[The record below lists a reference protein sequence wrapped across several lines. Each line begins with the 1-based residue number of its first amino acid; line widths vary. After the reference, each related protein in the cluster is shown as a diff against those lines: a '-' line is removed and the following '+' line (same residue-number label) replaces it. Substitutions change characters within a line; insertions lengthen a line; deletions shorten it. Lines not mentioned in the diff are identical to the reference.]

1 MTALWPM
8 TTAEYEA
15 WREAS
20 IPDYALFKRVGTS
33 R

>member
-1 MTALWPM
+1 VTTLSPMTA
-8 TTAEYEA
+8 AEYEA
-15 WREAS
+15 WRGES